1 MYVSLNV
8 PIINDIKTQ
17 VNEAKER
24 LYIKTTRLFD
34 QIG

>member
-17 VNEAKER
+17 INEAKER
-24 LYIKTTRLFD
+24 LYIKPHDSLIR
-34 QIG
+34 